1 MYARNSFEEYN
12 FWNSDYKP
20 GGYSTKVSWY
30 GEAGRRGP
38 IPYLLYAIIHEI
50 GTPFVYL
57 PLTNGTPFTY
67 LV

>member
-1 MYARNSFEEYN
+1 MPETRLRNTTFETQIT
-12 FWNSDYKP
+12 SP

-30 GEAGRRGP
+30 GEARRRGP

-57 PLTNGTPFTY
+57 LLTNGTPFTY